1 MYDNNVICEWE
12 VIMELLQA
20 VFICLGLS
28 LDSFVLMMDKGA
40 TMRKLELKKAML
52 YSLVYSLAAEI
63 LLLIGYLISFI
74 FTGFLTSKMKLFI
87 AIILIFTIGV
97 YIFFKSLKRE
107 ESEERV
113 DDSFNL
119 KKCFKLAIFTNIDT
133 LCLGI
138 GFSFSKIEIIV
149 SVLMIFVISFIVI
162 LIAQYIGYTQGAKHT
177 RILGISGGMLIIVF
191 SIYLYSRIF
200 GLI

>member
-12 VIMELLQA
+12 VIMGLLQA

-28 LDSFVLMMDKGA
+28 LDSFVLMMNKGA

-74 FTGFLTSKMKLFI
+74 FTGFLTSKTKLFI

-113 DDSFNL
+113 DDSFNI
-119 KKCFKLAIFTNIDT
+119 KECFKLAIFTNIDT

-138 GFSFSKIEIIV
+138 GFRFSKIEIIV
-149 SVLMIFVISFIVI
+149 SILMIFVISFIVI
-162 LIAQYIGYTQGAKHT
+162 LVAQYIGYTQGSTHT
-177 RILGISGGMLIIVF
+177 RILGVSGGMLIIVF

>member
-1 MYDNNVICEWE
+1 
-12 VIMELLQA
+12 
-20 VFICLGLS
+20 
-28 LDSFVLMMDKGA
+28 MMDKGA

-119 KKCFKLAIFTNIDT
+119 KKCF
-133 LCLGI
+133 
-138 GFSFSKIEIIV
+138 
-149 SVLMIFVISFIVI
+149 
-162 LIAQYIGYTQGAKHT
+162 
-177 RILGISGGMLIIVF
+177 
-191 SIYLYSRIF
+191 
-200 GLI
+200 

>member
-1 MYDNNVICEWE
+1 MG
-12 VIMELLQA
+12 LLQA

-74 FTGFLTSKMKLFI
+74 FTGFLTSKTKLFI

-113 DDSFNL
+113 DDSFNI
-119 KKCFKLAIFTNIDT
+119 KECFKLAIFTNIDT

-138 GFSFSKIEIIV
+138 GLSFSKIEIIV
-149 SVLMIFVISFIVI
+149 SILMIFVISFIVI
-162 LIAQYIGYTQGAKHT
+162 LIAQYIGYTQGSTHT
-177 RILGISGGMLIIVF
+177 RILGASGGMLIIVF

>member
-1 MYDNNVICEWE
+1 MYDDNVICEWE
-12 VIMELLQA
+12 VIMGLLQA

-74 FTGFLTSKMKLFI
+74 FTGFLTSKTKLFI

-113 DDSFNL
+113 DDSFNI
-119 KKCFKLAIFTNIDT
+119 KECFKLAIFTNIDT

-138 GFSFSKIEIIV
+138 GLSFSKIEIIV
-149 SVLMIFVISFIVI
+149 SILMIFVISFIVI
-162 LIAQYIGYTQGAKHT
+162 LIAQYIGYTQGSKHT
-177 RILGISGGMLIIVF
+177 RILGVSGVMLIIVF
-191 SIYLYSRIF
+191 SIYLYSRIL

>member
-1 MYDNNVICEWE
+1 MG
-12 VIMELLQA
+12 LLQA

-28 LDSFVLMMDKGA
+28 LDGFVLMMDKGA

-177 RILGISGGMLIIVF
+177 RIFGVSGGMLIIVF

>member
-12 VIMELLQA
+12 VIMGLLQA

-40 TMRKLELKKAML
+40 TMRKLELKKALL

-63 LLLIGYLISFI
+63 LLLLGYLVSFI
-74 FTGFLTSKMKLFI
+74 FTGFLTSKTKLCI

-113 DDSFNL
+113 DDSFNI
-119 KKCFKLAIFTNIDT
+119 KECFKLAIFTNIDT

-138 GFSFSKIEIIV
+138 GLSFSKIEIIV
-149 SVLMIFVISFIVI
+149 SILMIFVISFIVI
-162 LIAQYIGYTQGAKHT
+162 LIAQYIGYTQGSKHT
-177 RILGISGGMLIIVF
+177 RILGVSGGILIIAF
-191 SIYLYSRIF
+191 SIYLYSKIL

>member
-1 MYDNNVICEWE
+1 MYDNNAICEWE
-12 VIMELLQA
+12 VIMGLLQA

-97 YIFFKSLKRE
+97 YIFFKSLKIE

-177 RILGISGGMLIIVF
+177 RILGVSGGMLIIVF

>member
-12 VIMELLQA
+12 VIMGLLQA

-40 TMRKLELKKAML
+40 TMRKLELKKATL

-97 YIFFKSLKRE
+97 YIFF
-107 ESEERV
+107 
-113 DDSFNL
+113 
-119 KKCFKLAIFTNIDT
+119 
-133 LCLGI
+133 
-138 GFSFSKIEIIV
+138 
-149 SVLMIFVISFIVI
+149 
-162 LIAQYIGYTQGAKHT
+162 
-177 RILGISGGMLIIVF
+177 
-191 SIYLYSRIF
+191 
-200 GLI
+200 

>member
-1 MYDNNVICEWE
+1 MG
-12 VIMELLQA
+12 LLQA

-28 LDSFVLMMDKGA
+28 LDSFVLMMNKGA

-74 FTGFLTSKMKLFI
+74 FTGFLTSKTKLFI

-113 DDSFNL
+113 DDSFNI
-119 KKCFKLAIFTNIDT
+119 KECFKLAIFTNIDT

-138 GFSFSKIEIIV
+138 GFSFSKIEIIDLLCVYWLVFVKTLPLNV
-149 SVLMIFVISFIVI
+149 SWKEPDNKYSGATETTATPTATTKDIIFN
-162 LIAQYIGYTQGAKHT
+162 K
-177 RILGISGGMLIIVF
+177 
-191 SIYLYSRIF
+191 
-200 GLI
+200 

>member
-1 MYDNNVICEWE
+1 MG
-12 VIMELLQA
+12 LLQA
-20 VFICLGLS
+20 VFICLALS

-63 LLLIGYLISFI
+63 LLLTGYLISFV
-74 FTGFLTSKMKLFI
+74 FTGFLTSKTKLCI
-87 AIILIFTIGV
+87 AIILIFAIGI

-119 KKCFKLAIFTNIDT
+119 KECFKLAIFTNIDT

-138 GFSFSKIEIIV
+138 GLSFSKIEIIV

-177 RILGISGGMLIIVF
+177 RILGVSGGMLIIAF
-191 SIYLYSRIF
+191 SIYLYSKIL